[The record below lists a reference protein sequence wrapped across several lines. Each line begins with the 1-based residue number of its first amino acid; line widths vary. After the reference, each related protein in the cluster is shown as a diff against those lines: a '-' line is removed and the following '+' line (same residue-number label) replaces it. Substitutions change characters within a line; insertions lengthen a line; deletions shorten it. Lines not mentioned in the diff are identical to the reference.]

1 MSLRLSLLI
10 DANAKGA
17 KTELDATAG
26 AAKKLTTQ
34 VDQLGK
40 EAARTRTQLGGVQ
53 NQTGPL
59 GRGMELSA
67 GAVGNLTAQFND
79 IGMMLMAGQNP
90 LMLAVQQGTQ
100 ITQVI
105 GPMGAAGAV
114 RALGAAFMSLLSPV
128 NLVTLGVIAG
138 GAALIQWLTSAGG
151 GARSFEDAVGALE
164 KQVDAYTAA
173 SGRARSSTEELTK
186 KFGAQQGA
194 IRALLGDLAELERRE
209 TQRALRES
217 ARTAS
222 GDVMRNRWLTLD
234 FSDQATTAKFFAL
247 DTQVHGVWKQVNDLI
262 GAFETLEQA
271 ATLDQQIKAAE
282 NLKTAFLAAAAASGD
297 ISREEDA
304 VLRQIIQMIEQMR
317 SFEAEQAR
325 AFFTSSG
332 LADIMATIRAELSL
346 AAGSNLA
353 RVFIDA
359 NGPAEMLLFKA
370 NAIRAALAGA
380 ARELQDIEGD
390 AVMSPP
396 EPPRIDGRPGE
407 QGFGNPYAGEGG
419 AGPGSSP
426 RPRGA
431 TIDSYDRFLAAQE
444 AAARAAARAGRGGG
458 VSAIEKQRK
467 ALDELLRQ
475 EQLALDL
482 ARESDPLQ
490 KEMIRNRDVLA
501 AATDAERAKVEQ
513 MIGARLREIEVAKA
527 LSDEYEF
534 LGQSSLDALNGM
546 IVQGKSA
553 SDVIASLASS
563 LASAALQSMW
573 LGSGPLSA
581 IFGTAGSGGLFG
593 SLYSAVRRS
602 GGGPVSGPGTGTSD
616 SIAAWLSN
624 GEFVINAAS
633 TAAWR
638 PVLEA
643 INADRSGSLL
653 RQAPRFAAGGM
664 VGGARAAALAR
675 GAAAEQR
682 LVVDLRL
689 SQDLDA
695 RIESRSSEVALNT
708 VRAGLDQ
715 FNRNVLPGRVQQIN
729 ADPRKKA

>member
-53 NQTGPL
+53 NQTAPL

-114 RALGAAFMSLLSPV
+114 RTLGAAFMSLLSPV

-138 GAALIQWLTSAGG
+138 GAALIQWLTGASAE
-151 GARSFEDAVGALE
+151 ARTLEDAVGDLSGH
-164 KQVDAYTAA
+164 VDAYGKASRLAHASAA
-173 SGRARSSTEELTK
+173 ELTK
-186 KFGAQQGA
+186 EFGTQAVV
-194 IRALLGDLAELERRE
+194 IRELLKQLAEVEKRSAER
-209 TQRALRES
+209 S
-217 ARTAS
+217 ARSVAQS
-222 GDVMRNRWLTLD
+222 LAQELQVNIPRYDIGDQVRLAD
-234 FSDQATTAKFFAL
+234 FFDLSIWSRQARGEINAVLNALSAL
-247 DTQVHGVWKQVNDLI
+247 DRAT
-262 GAFETLEQA
+262 
-271 ATLDQQIKAAE
+271 TLDQQIAAGQQLGRAFREAAE
-282 NLKTAFLAAAAASGD
+282 ASGT
-297 ISREEDA
+297 IT
-304 VLRQIIQMIEQMR
+304 
-317 SFEAEQAR
+317 EAEDEILKRILEATREAVQFKDEQLR
-325 AFFTSSG
+325 AGFASSG
-332 LADIMATIRAELSL
+332 LADIMKSIQWALSS
-346 AAGSNLA
+346 AGDTNLA
-353 RVFIDA
+353 KVFSDA
-359 NGPAEMLLFKA
+359 NGPANLLLFKA
-370 NAIRAALAGA
+370 NAIWAALTA
-380 ARELQDIEGD
+380 AAKKLQDIEGD

-396 EPPRIDGRPGE
+396 EPPRIDGNPGANT
-407 QGFGNPYAGEGG
+407 FSPIPDTSG
-419 AGPGSSP
+419 APSRSP
-426 RPRGA
+426 RPRSA
-431 TIDSYDRFLAAQE
+431 PSSIIDSGLPPVTRG
-444 AAARAAARAGRGGG
+444 AGRGGG

-513 MIGARLREIEVAKA
+513 LIGARIREEEAA
-527 LSDEYEF
+527 RTLQETWDF
-534 LGQSSLDALNGM
+534 LGQTAFDALGAM

-563 LASAALQSMW
+563 LASAALQSMF
-573 LGSGPLSA
+573 LGTGPLA
-581 IFGTAGSGGLFG
+581 GFFGTAAGGGIFGAMAGGVKKAGGGLIQ
-593 SLYSAVRRS
+593 
-602 GGGPVSGPGTGTSD
+602 GPGTGTSD

-643 INADRSGSLL
+643 INADRSGSLM

-675 GAAAEQR
+675 SGGTEQR